1 MSKWKEESFHAGQNE
16 KFIAPEYK
24 QGRAR
29 RMRALMVKEF
39 FQIMRDPSSIL
50 ITVFL
55 PLLLI
60 FLYGS
65 GVSLDLDHLRVGL
78 VMEDTAPDVQSFAKS
93 LTDSRYFDVKIVRDR
108 RALQDDLTSGAIRGM
123 FIVPSY
129 FTQYRNRPD
138 QVAPIQVIADA
149 SETNTANF
157 VQNYAQGVFANW
169 LVQETISQGIEVSAP
184 LIHSEPRFWYNEQL
198 ESRFFLLSGSLA
210 IIMTLIGSLLTALVV
225 AREWERGTMEAL
237 MSTTVGIWELV
248 IAKVIPYFC
257 LGMISMIISVVLSIV
272 FYDLPLRG
280 SFFVLLLISALFL
293 FCALGLGLMISTIT
307 KNQIFAYQITLV
319 TAFLPAYILSGFLF
333 EIHSMP
339 RWIQMLT
346 YIIPAKYFVQSL
358 QSLFLVGNVWPLLIM
373 DMVPILGIG
382 VVFFLIT
389 ASKTVKRLD

>member
-1 MSKWKEESFHAGQNE
+1 MLNE
-16 KFIAPEYK
+16 TDWMRE
-24 QGRAR
+24 GRKGRVR
-29 RMRALMVKEF
+29 RMRALMIKEF
-39 FQIMRDPSSIL
+39 FQIIRDPSTIL

-108 RALQDDLTSGAIRGM
+108 RELGDDLISGAIRGM

-129 FTQYRNRPD
+129 FTQFRLRPD
-138 QVAPIQVIADA
+138 KIGPIQVIADG

-157 VQNYAQGVFANW
+157 VQNYAQGVFKNW
-169 LVQETISQGIEVSAP
+169 LTQEAISGGVQTEVP
-184 LIHSEPRFWYNEQL
+184 LITSDARFWYNEEL

-237 MSTTVGIWELV
+237 MSTTVGIRELV
-248 IAKVIPYFC
+248 MAKVIPYFC
-257 LGMISMIISVVLSIV
+257 LGMISMVICVVISIV
-272 FYDLPLRG
+272 FYGLPLRG
-280 SFFVLLLISALFL
+280 SFLLLMLVSALFL

-307 KNQIFAYQITLV
+307 KNQVFAYQITLV

-339 RWIQMLT
+339 TWIQLLT

-358 QSLFLVGNVWPLLIM
+358 QTLFMVGNVWHLILFN
-373 DMVPILGIG
+373 MVPIAGIG
-382 VVFFLIT
+382 IIFFLIT
-389 ASKTVKRLD
+389 SSKTAKRLD

>member
-1 MSKWKEESFHAGQNE
+1 
-16 KFIAPEYK
+16 
-24 QGRAR
+24 
-29 RMRALMVKEF
+29 MVKEF
-39 FQIMRDPSSIL
+39 FQIIRDPSSLL

-108 RALQDDLTSGAIRGM
+108 RDLHDDLTSGAIRGM

-138 QVAPIQVIADA
+138 KIAPIQVIADA

-169 LVQETISQGIEVSAP
+169 LVQEALSKGVQIQTP
-184 LIHSEPRFWYNEQL
+184 LISSEPRFWYNEQL

-248 IAKVIPYFC
+248 MAKVIPYFC
-257 LGMISMIISVVLSIV
+257 LGMISMIICVFLSIV

-280 SFFVLLLISALFL
+280 SFLVLLMVSALFL

-339 RWIQMLT
+339 QWIQVLT

-358 QSLFLVGNVWPLLIM
+358 QSLFLVGTVWPLILI
-373 DMVPILGIG
+373 DMIPIVGIG
-382 VVFFLIT
+382 LIFFLIT
-389 ASKTVKRLD
+389 ASKTAKRLD

>member
-1 MSKWKEESFHAGQNE
+1 MTSREEWIEEA
-16 KFIAPEYK
+16 KK
-24 QGRAR
+24 GRAR

-39 FQIMRDPSSIL
+39 FQIIRDPSTLL

-93 LTDSRYFDVKIVRDR
+93 LTDSRYFEVKIVRDR
-108 RALQDDLTSGAIRGM
+108 RDLHDDLISGAIRGM

-138 QVAPIQVIADA
+138 KTAPIQVIADA

-157 VQNYAQGVFANW
+157 VQNYAQGVFGNW
-169 LVQETISQGIEVSAP
+169 LVQEAISEGIQIQTP
-184 LIHSEPRFWYNEQL
+184 LISSDPRFWYNEQL

-248 IAKVIPYFC
+248 LAKVIPYFC
-257 LGMISMIISVVLSIV
+257 LGMISMVFCVFLSIV

-280 SFFVLLLISALFL
+280 SFLVLLMVSALFL

-307 KNQIFAYQITLV
+307 KNQIFAYQITLI

-339 RWIQMLT
+339 HWIQILT

-358 QSLFLVGNVWPLLIM
+358 QSLFLVGTVWPLILI
-373 DMVPILGIG
+373 DMIPIVGIG
-382 VVFFLIT
+382 LIFFLIT
-389 ASKTVKRLD
+389 ASKTAKRLD

>member
-1 MSKWKEESFHAGQNE
+1 MANDLTAQIAEE
-16 KFIAPEYK
+16 KK
-24 QGRAR
+24 GRAR

-39 FQIMRDPSSIL
+39 LQIVRDPSSIL

-78 VMEDTAPDVQSFAKS
+78 VLEDTAPDAQSFTKA
-93 LTDSRYFDVKIVRDR
+93 LTDSRYFDVKITRDR
-108 RALQDDLTSGAIRGM
+108 RELGDALTRGDIRGM

-129 FTQYRNRPD
+129 FTQYRHRPD
-138 QVAPIQVIADA
+138 QIAPIQVIADG

-157 VQNYAQGVFANW
+157 VQNYALGVFANW
-169 LVQETISQGIEVSAP
+169 QTQEAISAGLRPQVP
-184 LIHSEPRFWYNEQL
+184 LITTQPRFWYNEQL

-237 MSTTVGIWELV
+237 MSTTVSIGELV
-248 IAKVIPYFC
+248 MAKVIPYFA
-257 LGMISMIISVVLSIV
+257 LGMISMAICVVISIV

-280 SFFVLLLISALFL
+280 SFLVLALVSALFL

-307 KNQIFAYQITLV
+307 KNQVFAYQITLI

-339 RWIQMLT
+339 QWIQWLT

-358 QSLFLVGNVWPLLIM
+358 QSLFLVGNVWLLILY
-373 DMVPILGIG
+373 DMIPIVAIG
-382 VVFFLIT
+382 LVFFLIT
-389 ASKTVKRLD
+389 AAKTAKRLD